1 MSDTSRIG
9 DETETPVNPYSLL
22 EAVNNSSDT
31 AHMAWLIFLGLMAYL
46 MIAIAGVT
54 HKDLLLE
61 TPVALPILQVSIPQ
75 SQFFQFAPIMLV
87 LLHVGVVSQLVLLA
101 RKTLEFDR
109 SVRALEISDKRT
121 HPLRLE
127 LHNFFFVQAV
137 AGPHRSHIMSVFLH
151 GMSWLTLV
159 VLPVILLLFIQ
170 IRYLPYHDVNITW
183 AHRVTLLADV
193 GMLILIGVFLTRA
206 ETSFVSAFWRTTLEH
221 PFSFITTTGLLAM
234 VVYFSFF
241 VATIPGEPLDR
252 MSQALP
258 WSPKPAA
265 PAASAKAT
273 GAAGFDLPFLRAGIE
288 RTVFGVFHRNLVA
301 TDLDL
306 TQIRDKDGRSS
317 ENAVTLRGRDLRFA
331 KLDRTDFRGADLTN
345 VDLDGASLVGADLT
359 SARLQCADVTELYLS
374 DNRDAARCVSARGA
388 NFSRA
393 KIKDARL
400 SGIDARGA
408 RFEEAILDGVDLS
421 YGLLS
426 GANFSNAHLE
436 RADLSGGTQLQGA
449 NFLIASLQGA
459 DLSGASLFMAD
470 FSSASMQG
478 AVLSHA
484 DLQGALLR
492 DTDLEAADLGRA
504 KLQGADMTR
513 AKLKAADL
521 KGASIWMTL
530 PPANDSL
537 QLADTS
543 ELIMKPL
550 EATDTAGIQAVL
562 DKLDSP
568 RLKAQIKDSLAP
580 VMNLTES
587 RKWAGSADQLKWV
600 AMANAAGPVLTDGY
614 KAQLTDYLGRVMCKA
629 RWSSGA
635 VATGIAKRSLGQGF
649 RGDMGAV
656 YDKLRSKDC
665 PASETVA
672 KKTMRD
678 LAGQVDIA
686 RGN

>member
-1 MSDTSRIG
+1 MSETIRTG
-9 DETETPVNPYSLL
+9 DESETPVNPYSLL
-22 EAVNNSSDT
+22 EAVNASSDT

-75 SQFFQFAPIMLV
+75 SQFFQFAPVLLV

-109 SVRALEISDKRT
+109 SVRALEITDKRT

-159 VLPVILLLFIQ
+159 VLPVVLLLFIQ

-183 AHRVTLLADV
+183 AHRIALLADV
-193 GMLILIGVFLTRA
+193 SMLILIGVFLTRA
-206 ETSFVSAFWRTTLEH
+206 ETSFVSAFWRTSFEH
-221 PFSFITTTGLLAM
+221 PLSFLTTSGVLAA

-241 VATIPGEPLDR
+241 VATIPGEHLDR
-252 MSQALP
+252 LSQSLP
-258 WSPKPAA
+258 WSPVASRPAA
-265 PAASAKAT
+265 EKTAA
-273 GAAGFDLPFLRAGIE
+273 AAGIDRSVVRAGIE

-306 TQIRDKDGRSS
+306 SQSRDKDGRAGDS
-317 ENAVTLRGRDLRFA
+317 AIALRGRDLRFA

-345 VDLDGASLVGADLT
+345 ADLDGASLIGAEL
-359 SARLQCADVTELYLS
+359 SNARLQCADVTELYLS
-374 DNRDAARCVSARGA
+374 DNREAARCVSARDA

-393 KIKDARL
+393 KLKDARL

-408 RFEEAILDGVDLS
+408 RFEDAILEGADLS
-421 YGLLS
+421 YGQLS

-459 DLSGASLFMAD
+459 DLSGASLYMAD

-484 DLQGALLR
+484 DLQGALMR

-504 KLQGADMTR
+504 KLQGADLTR

-521 KGASIWMTL
+521 KGAGIWKTL
-530 PPANDSL
+530 PPSEDSF

-562 DKLDSP
+562 DKIDNP
-568 RLKAQIKDSLAP
+568 RLKTQIKEGLAP
-580 VMNLTES
+580 VMNLMES
-587 RKWAGSADQLKWV
+587 RKWAGSAEQLKWQAAV
-600 AMANAAGPVLTDGY
+600 AAAGPVLADTY
-614 KAQLTDYLGRVMCKA
+614 KAQLTDYLARLMCKS
-629 RWSSGA
+629 RFSNGA

-678 LAGQVDIA
+678 LSSQVDIA